1 MQQTKRRD
9 NKIVQISN
17 SHKKRKLE
25 NQIPTMNSNKYCLE
39 DLTNEILYEI
49 FEYVNVYDI
58 YKGFYNLNKRFQ
70 DLAIHANVLT
80 KINFSTVSKS
90 NFKDYY
96 RNILMP
102 NQNRINFLRLSN
114 PFIAE
119 IIFSR
124 PRLVFNFIHLETL
137 VLENIQIKYLY
148 KILDNLVH
156 LRKFYSLTISISD
169 YIESLTL
176 IFARIFL
183 LSKLKYFKI
192 EYQTKN
198 YEEPLFTVL
207 IEDDY
212 SPMQSLIINGR
223 FPFDSFGHLLY
234 CLPKLQH
241 LSIDCLVQQRFD
253 TEEEE
258 LSLIQLKYLKYV
270 SLHIDHI
277 EFTKFKKIIRKVF
290 HYVQTLRLTTY
301 HDAAYLNAK
310 QWQKLIVTYMP
321 YLRIFD
327 INHEGSVKTNT
338 LTYHDIINEFNSSFW
353 IKNRWFFTH
362 QHISK
367 DQPDNVILYST
378 APYRRKDYI
387 YYWES
392 NEPICSQIQKENY
405 DSVKHLYIC
414 SEEIKDNYLNYFP
427 NVNQLT
433 IKHRFET
440 SGDSIPTT
448 LHRMIPLKQLTK
460 LVIECYKF
468 SFVEIF
474 QLLYLTPNLYALKL
488 DHLFFSDI
496 NLNVIKENE
505 VFQYVSNT
513 NKIKIVDFGVW
524 CSLNE
529 IQLIVNLFPQLEYL
543 KIGMNKKEIQS
554 IVRFLLLKTNDKTQ
568 HLFFLCILRIPKI
581 YLKKLNVLIKSENLL
596 HDYCSKFINCDLCL
610 WW

>member
-1 MQQTKRRD
+1 MQQTKRHD
-9 NKIVQISN
+9 NEMVQISD

-80 KINFSTVSKS
+80 KINFSTMSKS

-102 NQNRINFLRLSN
+102 NRNRINFLRLSN

-156 LRKFYSLTISISD
+156 L
-169 YIESLTL
+169 
-176 IFARIFL
+176 
-183 LSKLKYFKI
+183 
-192 EYQTKN
+192 Q
-198 YEEPLFTVL
+198 PLFTAL

-310 QWQKLIVTYMP
+310 HWQKLIVTYMP

-353 IKNRWFFTH
+353 IKNRW
-362 QHISK
+362 
-367 DQPDNVILYST
+367 
-378 APYRRKDYI
+378 RKDYI

-392 NEPICSQIQKENY
+392 NESICSQIQKENY

-440 SGDSIPTT
+440 SDDSIPTT
-448 LHRMIPLKQLTK
+448 LHCMIPLKQLTK

-468 SFVEIF
+468 SFIEIF

-529 IQLIVNLFPQLEYL
+529 IQLIVNLFSQLEYL

-581 YLKKLNVLIKSENLL
+581 CLKKLNVLTRSENLL